1 MLADLHLHT
10 TESDGT
16 LTPTQ
21 LVQAAQRIGLSAIAI
36 TDHDTTGGIEE
47 AQSAAPPGL
56 QVIPGI
62 ELSTSTD
69 AGDEV
74 HIVGLWIDPH
84 YAPLQRKL
92 ATLRKERVSRVD
104 TMLKRLQSLGIALRH
119 EDVLQFDHEDVL
131 SRSHIAAALVKKGVV
146 KTKQEA
152 FDTYIGQGRPAYV
165 KREKL
170 TLEEAVGL
178 ILGSGGV
185 PILAHPGLLKDLS
198 ILPRLIQ
205 AGLVGMEVIHHS
217 HSAEQTDYFSQM
229 AKDHALL
236 PSGGSDCHGP
246 GGKDELYIGRYSIPW
261 SWLEDLRAARNN
273 RIL

>member
-1 MLADLHLHT
+1 MAGISPEDYIAYRYT
-10 TESDGT
+10 DTDGNSG
-16 LTPTQ
+16 
-21 LVQAAQRIGLSAIAI
+21 GLIAI
-36 TDHDTTGGIEE
+36 TVSDQVVLRSTGFATGI
-47 AQSAAPPGL
+47 
-56 QVIPGI
+56 
-62 ELSTSTD
+62 STFS
-69 AGDEV
+69 
-74 HIVGLWIDPH
+74 
-84 YAPLQRKL
+84 KN
-92 ATLRKERVSRVD
+92 
-104 TMLKRLQSLGIALRH
+104 
-119 EDVLQFDHEDVL
+119 
-131 SRSHIAAALVKKGVV
+131 
-146 KTKQEA
+146 KQEA